1 MNYMKEII
9 MKNKIVAAI
18 YLTAGI
24 WISFL
29 TNYKIKYF
37 QKVIDD
43 FTGDTLTNKSIL
55 IYGAILVIFYL
66 GNYLDEYPGK
76 KLEHG
81 IYLDFKLLSLK
92 KVSKI
97 DYLDYQSLGTGK
109 LTQNIENGANAGKS
123 ILFDFWLRLL
133 RQLAPTICF
142 SIFFI
147 WRINKTVT
155 YVILI
160 GYVIV
165 FIITNLL
172 LKVLYQIKEKIL
184 NNEEKLNH
192 YLIRGFMEMVV
203 FRLERRFSSEI
214 YKAAKARDEIVNSKV
229 KMNLIHEAF
238 FTIFALLVAL
248 LNVGVLLYAWHN
260 KTLTVGSAIAL
271 ISLIENAYTPIAI
284 FNVLFVQYKLDK
296 ETYKRFEAFLKLKD
310 DPQLEQGKIM
320 RKLSGE
326 VRVEKLSFS
335 YGNKNIF
342 RNLNLE
348 IRPGEKVAFVGASGS
363 GKTTLIKIIIGLLK
377 YKMGNVKLDGEEI
390 SNLGLNHLYENLS
403 YISQDTPVFDGSVK
417 ENIVFDQEIEDSI
430 VKEAL
435 VKVQLYPT
443 IKKMK
448 AGINTMVGE
457 KGITLSG
464 GERQRLALARLWFQK
479 NNLVIL
485 DEATSAM
492 DNLTEEAVMNEV
504 IHLLSGKT
512 VLAIAHR
519 LSSIKG
525 FDRIVVF
532 RDGEIVGQGTFLELM
547 EHNTYFAELYKIS
560 ALS

>member
-1 MNYMKEII
+1 MNYMKEIV
-9 MKNKIVAAI
+9 MKNKIVAVI
-18 YLTAGI
+18 YLAAGI

-43 FTGDTLTNKSIL
+43 FTGDTLTSKSIL
-55 IYGAILVIFYL
+55 IYGVILIIFYL

-109 LTQNIENGANAGKS
+109 LTQKIENGSNAGKS
-123 ILFDFWLRLL
+123 ILFDFWFCLL

-147 WRINKTVT
+147 WRINRTVT

-192 YLIRGFMEMVV
+192 YLVRGFMEMVV
-203 FRLERRFSSEI
+203 FRLERRFPSEI

-260 KTLTVGSAIAL
+260 KTLTVGSVIAL

-310 DPQLEQGKIM
+310 DPQLEEGKIIQ
-320 RKLSGE
+320 KLSGE
-326 VRVEKLSFS
+326 IRVENLSFA

-377 YKMGNVKLDGEEI
+377 YKSGNVKLDGEEI

-417 ENIVFDQEIEDSI
+417 ENIVFDQEVEDSF

-435 VKVQLYPT
+435 EKVKLYPT

-532 RDGEIVGQGTFLELM
+532 RDGEIAGQGTFLELM

>member
-1 MNYMKEII
+1 MNYMKEIV
-9 MKNKIVAAI
+9 MKNKIIAAI

-37 QKVIDD
+37 QKIIDD
-43 FTGDTLTNKSIL
+43 FTGDILTNKSIL

-192 YLIRGFMEMVV
+192 YLVRGFMEMVV
-203 FRLERRFSSEI
+203 FRLERRFLSEI
-214 YKAAKARDEIVNSKV
+214 YKASKARDEIVNSKV

-238 FTIFALLVAL
+238 FTIFALLVAM
-248 LNVGVLLYAWHN
+248 LNVGVLLYAWHS

-284 FNVLFVQYKLDK
+284 FNVLFVQYKLNK
-296 ETYKRFEAFLKLKD
+296 ETYKRFEAFLNLKD
-310 DPQLEQGKIM
+310 DPQLDRGM
-320 RKLSGE
+320 YLHNLSGE
-326 VRVEKLSFS
+326 IQIENLGFE

-377 YKMGNVKLDGEEI
+377 YKRGNVKLDGEEI

-417 ENIVFDQEIEDSI
+417 ENIVFDQQTEDSL

-435 VKVQLYPT
+435 EKVQLYPT

-504 IHLLSGKT
+504 VHLLSGKT

-532 RDGEIVGQGTFLELM
+532 RDGEIAGQGTFLDLM
-547 EHNTYFAELYKIS
+547 ENNTYFAELYKSS

>member
-1 MNYMKEII
+1 MNYMKEIV
-9 MKNKIVAAI
+9 MKNKIIAAI

-37 QKVIDD
+37 QKIIDD

-55 IYGAILVIFYL
+55 IYGAILAIFYL
-66 GNYLDEYPGK
+66 VNYLDEYPRK

-123 ILFDFWLRLL
+123 ILFDFWLRLV

-192 YLIRGFMEMVV
+192 YLVRGFMEMVV
-203 FRLERRFSSEI
+203 FRLERRFLSEI
-214 YKAAKARDEIVNSKV
+214 HKASKARDEIVNSKV

-238 FTIFALLVAL
+238 FSIFALLVAL
-248 LNVGVLLYAWHN
+248 LNVVVLLYAWHN

-310 DPQLEQGKIM
+310 DPQLEQGLIM
-320 RKLSGE
+320 QELSGE
-326 VRVEKLSFS
+326 ILVENLCFA

-342 RNLNLE
+342 RNLNLV

-390 SNLGLNHLYENLS
+390 SNLSLNYLYENLS

-417 ENIVFDQEIEDSI
+417 ENIVFDLKIEDNI
-430 VKEAL
+430 VEEAL
-435 VKVQLYPT
+435 EKVQLYPT
-443 IKKMK
+443 INKMK
-448 AGINTMVGE
+448 DGINTMVGE

-464 GERQRLALARLWFQK
+464 GERQRMALARLWFQK

-492 DNLTEEAVMNEV
+492 DNLTEKAVMNEV
-504 IHLLSGKT
+504 VHLLSGKT

-547 EHNTYFAELYKIS
+547 EHNSYFAELYKIS

>member
-1 MNYMKEII
+1 MNYMKEIV
-9 MKNKIVAAI
+9 MKNKIIAAI

-37 QKVIDD
+37 QKIIDD
-43 FTGDTLTNKSIL
+43 FTGDILTNKSIL

-109 LTQNIENGANAGKS
+109 LTQNIENGANAGKR

-192 YLIRGFMEMVV
+192 YLVRGFMEMVV
-203 FRLERRFSSEI
+203 FRLERRFLSEI
-214 YKAAKARDEIVNSKV
+214 YKASKARDEIVNSKV

-238 FTIFALLVAL
+238 FTIFALLVAM
-248 LNVGVLLYAWHN
+248 LNVGVLLYAWHS

-284 FNVLFVQYKLDK
+284 FNVLFVQYKLNK
-296 ETYKRFEAFLKLKD
+296 ETYKRFEAFLNLKD
-310 DPQLEQGKIM
+310 DPQLDRGM
-320 RKLSGE
+320 YLHNLSGE
-326 VRVEKLSFS
+326 IQIENLGFE

-377 YKMGNVKLDGEEI
+377 YKRGNVKLDGEEI

-417 ENIVFDQEIEDSI
+417 ENIVFDQQTEDSL

-435 VKVQLYPT
+435 EKVQLYPT

-504 IHLLSGKT
+504 VHLLSGKT

-532 RDGEIVGQGTFLELM
+532 RDGEIAGQGTFLDLM
-547 EHNTYFAELYKIS
+547 ENNTYFAELYKSS

>member
-1 MNYMKEII
+1 MNYMKEIV

-18 YLTAGI
+18 YLAAGI

-43 FTGDTLTNKSIL
+43 FTGDTLTSKSIL
-55 IYGAILVIFYL
+55 IYGALLIIFYL

-109 LTQNIENGANAGKS
+109 LTQNIENGSNAGKS
-123 ILFDFWLRLL
+123 ILFNFWFCLL

-192 YLIRGFMEMVV
+192 YLVRGFMEMVV
-203 FRLERRFSSEI
+203 FRLERRFLSEI
-214 YKAAKARDEIVNSKV
+214 YKAARARDEIVNSKV

-320 RKLSGE
+320 QKLSGE
-326 VRVEKLSFS
+326 IRVENLSFD
-335 YGNKNIF
+335 YGHKNIF

-377 YKMGNVKLDGEEI
+377 YKTGNVKLDGEEI
-390 SNLGLNHLYENLS
+390 STLGLNHLYENLS

-417 ENIVFDQEIEDSI
+417 ENIVFDQEIEDSFVI
-430 VKEAL
+430 EAL
-435 VKVQLYPT
+435 EKVQLYPT

-512 VLAIAHR
+512 VLTIAQR
-519 LSSIKG
+519 LSSTKG

-532 RDGEIVGQGTFLELM
+532 RDGEIVGQGTFLELI
-547 EHNTYFAELYKIS
+547 EHNAYFAELYKIS